1 MGPGHRSSEAF
12 VFGEVKRSERRDEKG
27 YRQTVK
33 RQQHDAVECND
44 SVRVQKKHSTRS
56 SSFWHAVR
64 RIAAL
69 SVVVVVADDG
79 LYGNG
84 SQLREES
91 STERQS
97 PEQQLH
103 SLCLL
108 HSLLS
113 LSLSH
118 SDLLLLSPQPSALP
132 HCCCDAIDV
141 ILSGRVAG
149 NKCAK
154 LAAEAEASSAVDN
167 KTPVADDGQRRDAA
181 SG

>member
-1 MGPGHRSSEAF
+1 MMSFSRSLLGLSVYVHLKRRRRGRSMGPGHRSSEAF

-113 LSLSH
+113 LSLTPIFCFSH
-118 SDLLLLSPQPSALP
+118 HSPLRY
-132 HCCCDAIDV
+132 
-141 ILSGRVAG
+141 LT
-149 NKCAK
+149 
-154 LAAEAEASSAVDN
+154 AAAMQS
-167 KTPVADDGQRRDAA
+167 T
-181 SG
+181 